1 MAQSPRINVTVT
13 AEQHALL
20 LELASLN
27 GNSAAS
33 YLRSMLDQATPLL
46 RVTVPML
53 RAASD
58 ELAMTKERA
67 QELLKPALRELTDVG
82 LVDQL
87 DIEDAISGA
96 GDEDSGR
103 NAASASERGRTAKRS
118 GGR

>member
-1 MAQSPRINVTVT
+1 MAQSPRVNVTVT

-27 GNSAAS
+27 GGSAAS
-33 YLRSMLDQATPLL
+33 YLRAMLDQATPLL

-53 RAASD
+53 RAAAD
-58 ELAMTKERA
+58 ELEMTKERA
-67 QELLKPALRELTDVG
+67 AELLKPALREISASG

-96 GDEDSGR
+96 GDDSSGAQR
-103 NAASASERGRTAKRS
+103 NERSE
-118 GGR
+118 